1 MPLPRYPSVIGFAS
15 RIDDVSLPPALE
27 SRMTCR
33 PLALACLVLVLA
45 ACKQS
50 APAEPDVDANPIAS
64 SDMAAE
70 KAAAPNLLSSPED
83 EVKASMDKFLK
94 AKSFHAVMT
103 MEGARGMTN
112 EMDFVAPD
120 RYRMKM
126 PVGTQVIIGDTM
138 YMQADGR
145 SMKVPLPKGALG
157 QWRDPL
163 KIEENKAGLSVEA
176 LGSDNVE
183 GQAAKKYLV
192 RNSQPEAG
200 QPGPSEFT
208 FWIGGDGLPLQLL
221 HQGQAQGKP
230 YSMTLRYSRF
240 DDPTITIDAPQ

>member
-1 MPLPRYPSVIGFAS
+1 MTPRSI
-15 RIDDVSLPPALE
+15 ALG
-27 SRMTCR
+27 CLL
-33 PLALACLVLVLA
+33 LAVA
-45 ACKQS
+45 ACKPS
-50 APAEPDVDANPIAS
+50 TPADPAVA
-64 SDMAAE
+64 
-70 KAAAPNLLSSPED
+70 AAAPANAVADTAAALNPLSSPED

-94 AKSFHAVMT
+94 AKSFHAVMI

-138 YMQADGR
+138 YMQADGH
-145 SMKVPLPKGALG
+145 SMKVPLPKGTLS

-176 LGSDNVE
+176 LGSDSVQ
-183 GQAAKKYLV
+183 GQTAKKYLV
-192 RNSQPEAG
+192 RNTQAEPG
-200 QPGPSEFT
+200 QPGPTEFT
-208 FWIGGDGLPLQLL
+208 FWIGDDGLPLQLL

>member
-1 MPLPRYPSVIGFAS
+1 MTPR
-15 RIDDVSLPPALE
+15 
-27 SRMTCR
+27 T
-33 PLALACLVLVLA
+33 LALGCLLLALA
-45 ACKQS
+45 ACKP
-50 APAEPDVDANPIAS
+50 APPAEPAT
-64 SDMAAE
+64 
-70 KAAAPNLLSSPED
+70 AAAATAPAMADAKTAPNPLASPED
-83 EVKASMDKFLK
+83 EVKASMDRFLK
-94 AKSFHAVMT
+94 ARSFHAVMV

-126 PVGTQVIIGDTM
+126 PVGTQVIVGDTM
-138 YMQADGR
+138 YMQVDGR
-145 SMKVPLPKGALG
+145 SMKVPLPKGTLS

-183 GQAAKKYLV
+183 GQTAKKYLV
-192 RNSQPEAG
+192 RNTQPEA
-200 QPGPSEFT
+200 SEFT
-208 FWIGGDGLPLQLL
+208 FWIGSDGLPLQLL

-240 DDPTITIDAPQ
+240 DDPTITIEPPQ

>member
-1 MPLPRYPSVIGFAS
+1 MTPRSI
-15 RIDDVSLPPALE
+15 ALG
-27 SRMTCR
+27 CLL
-33 PLALACLVLVLA
+33 LAVA
-45 ACKQS
+45 ACKPPT
-50 APAEPDVDANPIAS
+50 PADPTVA
-64 SDMAAE
+64 
-70 KAAAPNLLSSPED
+70 AAAPANAVADTAALSPLSSPVD

-126 PVGTQVIIGDTM
+126 PVGTQVIIGDTL
-138 YMQADGR
+138 YMQANGR
-145 SMKVPLPKGALG
+145 SMKVPLPKGTLS

-176 LGSDNVE
+176 LGSDSVE

-192 RNSQPEAG
+192 RNTQPEA
-200 QPGPSEFT
+200 SEFT
-208 FWIGGDGLPLQLL
+208 FWIGDDGLPLQLL

>member
-1 MPLPRYPSVIGFAS
+1 
-15 RIDDVSLPPALE
+15 
-27 SRMTCR
+27 MTCR
-33 PLALACLVLVLA
+33 PLALACVVLVLA

-50 APAEPDVDANPIAS
+50 APAEPGADANPTAS
-64 SDMAAE
+64 NMAAE
-70 KAAAPNLLSSPED
+70 KAAPPSLLSSPED

-94 AKSFHAVMT
+94 AKSFHAVMV

-126 PVGTQVIIGDTM
+126 PVGTQVIVGDTM

-145 SMKVPLPKGALG
+145 SMKVPLPKGTLS

-176 LGSDNVE
+176 LGSDSVE

-192 RNSQPEAG
+192 RNTQPEAN
-200 QPGPSEFT
+200 EFT
-208 FWIGGDGLPLQLL
+208 FWIGSDGLPLQLL

-240 DDPTITIDAPQ
+240 DDPSITIDPPQ

>member
-1 MPLPRYPSVIGFAS
+1 MILR
-15 RIDDVSLPPALE
+15 SLTLG
-27 SRMTCR
+27 
-33 PLALACLVLVLA
+33 CLVLSIA
-45 ACKQS
+45 ACKPS
-50 APAEPDVDANPIAS
+50 GPSDPGAPGNAPAGTV
-64 SDMAAE
+64 AE
-70 KAAAPNLLSSPED
+70 SAKAVSPLATPED

-94 AKSFHAVMT
+94 ARSFHAVMD

-138 YMQADGR
+138 YMQADGH
-145 SMKVPLPKGALG
+145 SMKVPLPKGTLS

-163 KIEENKAGLSVEA
+163 KFEENKAGLSVQA
-176 LGSDNVE
+176 LGSDHVD
-183 GQAAKKYLV
+183 GQPAKKYLV
-192 RNSQPEAG
+192 RNTQPEAN
-200 QPGPSEFT
+200 EFT

-221 HQGQAQGKP
+221 HQGQSQGKA

-240 DDPTITIDAPQ
+240 NDPSISIEAPR

>member
-1 MPLPRYPSVIGFAS
+1 
-15 RIDDVSLPPALE
+15 
-27 SRMTCR
+27 MTLR
-33 PLALACLVLVLA
+33 PLALGCLVLAVA
-45 ACKQS
+45 ACKPS
-50 APAEPDVDANPIAS
+50 PPAEP
-64 SDMAAE
+64 
-70 KAAAPNLLSSPED
+70 AAAAAAIAPASVVADAPATANLLASPED

-145 SMKVPLPKGALG
+145 SMKVPLPKGTLS
-157 QWRDPL
+157 QWSDPL
-163 KIEENKAGLSVEA
+163 KIEENKAGLSVQA
-176 LGSDNVE
+176 LGSDSVE

-192 RNSQPEAG
+192 RNTQPEA
-200 QPGPSEFT
+200 SEFT
-208 FWIGGDGLPLQLL
+208 FWIGSDGLPLQLL

-240 DDPTITIDAPQ
+240 DDPSITIGAPQ

>member
-1 MPLPRYPSVIGFAS
+1 MRSDPSTRGPKLPACAAFSERVPYN
-15 RIDDVSLPPALE
+15 VSLSHTQALVF
-27 SRMTCR
+27 RMTLR
-33 PLALACLVLVLA
+33 PLALGCLVLALV
-45 ACKQS
+45 ACKPTS
-50 APAEPDVDANPIAS
+50 PTEP
-64 SDMAAE
+64 
-70 KAAAPNLLSSPED
+70 AAATVPAVAEAAAAFKPLASPED

-94 AKSFHAVMT
+94 AKSFHAVMV

-126 PVGTQVIIGDTM
+126 PVGTQVIVGDTM

-145 SMKVPLPKGALG
+145 SMKVPLPKGTLS

-176 LGSDNVE
+176 LGSDSVE

-192 RNSQPEAG
+192 KNTQPEAT
-200 QPGPSEFT
+200 EFT
-208 FWIGGDGLPLQLL
+208 FWIGSDGLPLQLL

-240 DDPTITIDAPQ
+240 DDPTITIDPPQ

>member
-1 MPLPRYPSVIGFAS
+1 MTS
-15 RIDDVSLPPALE
+15 RSIALG
-27 SRMTCR
+27 CLL
-33 PLALACLVLVLA
+33 LAVA
-45 ACKQS
+45 ACKPS
-50 APAEPDVDANPIAS
+50 TPADPAVAATAPANAVADTAASLNP
-64 SDMAAE
+64 
-70 KAAAPNLLSSPED
+70 LSSPAD

-145 SMKVPLPKGALG
+145 SMKVPLPKGTLS

-176 LGSDNVE
+176 LGSDSVE

-192 RNSQPEAG
+192 RNTQPEPN
-200 QPGPSEFT
+200 QPGPNEFT
-208 FWIGGDGLPLQLL
+208 FWIGSDGLPLQLL
-221 HQGQAQGKP
+221 HQGQAEGKP

>member
-1 MPLPRYPSVIGFAS
+1 MTLRSI
-15 RIDDVSLPPALE
+15 ALG
-27 SRMTCR
+27 
-33 PLALACLVLVLA
+33 CLVLAVA
-45 ACKQS
+45 ACKPS
-50 APAEPDVDANPIAS
+50 TPAEPAT
-64 SDMAAE
+64 
-70 KAAAPNLLSSPED
+70 AAAPANVVADTAAALNPLPSPED

-145 SMKVPLPKGALG
+145 SMKVPLPKGTLS

-176 LGSDNVE
+176 LGSDSVE

-192 RNSQPEAG
+192 RNTQPEPG
-200 QPGPSEFT
+200 QPGPNEFT
-208 FWIGGDGLPLQLL
+208 FWIADDGLPLQLL

>member
-1 MPLPRYPSVIGFAS
+1 MTPRSI
-15 RIDDVSLPPALE
+15 ALG
-27 SRMTCR
+27 CLL
-33 PLALACLVLVLA
+33 LAVA
-45 ACKQS
+45 ACKPS
-50 APAEPDVDANPIAS
+50 TPTDPEA
-64 SDMAAE
+64 
-70 KAAAPNLLSSPED
+70 AAAPANAVAETTAALNPLSSPED

-120 RYRMKM
+120 RYRMQM

-145 SMKVPLPKGALG
+145 SMKVPLPKGTLS

-176 LGSDNVE
+176 LGSDSVQ

-192 RNSQPEAG
+192 RNTQPE
-200 QPGPSEFT
+200 PSEFT
-208 FWIGGDGLPLQLL
+208 FWIGDDGLPLQLL